1 MNKILFFLLSLVSF
15 SAFSSELLKDK
26 LAELVNINS
35 GSQNF
40 KGVNQVQ
47 QKMGK
52 WLESIGFSVEF
63 IKNPEGEI
71 SGDLLIANYPGSSE
85 KTLTLVMHADTVFEP
100 SSPFQKM
107 EFLSDSLA
115 TGPGVVDDKGGMVV
129 AFAGLKQFLSK
140 NPKPKFSIRV
150 VSTPNEEVG
159 SSGWIKLF
167 RQFGEKSFMVLGL
180 EPSQDN
186 GNVTHA
192 RKGNTWYDIRVMG
205 KESHAGRDH
214 KNGINACA
222 ILSEKL
228 ALISKLTNYKNEET
242 VSIGHMNGGQ
252 DKFNIVCGQAHAKVD
267 TRYAN
272 FKSRD
277 EMFKKISSIL
287 KHERISFSI
296 ADETPPFYKNH
307 EAGKYIKKYLKIAKE
322 VDGKDYQSQSTGGVA
337 DVNNF
342 GREGLIIFDG
352 LGPNGGKMHTTDEF
366 INLKTLDSRAE
377 ILAKFLETI

>member
-15 SAFSSELLKDK
+15 SAFSSDLLKEK

-47 QKMGK
+47 QKLGS

-107 EFLSDSLA
+107 EILSDSFA

-129 AFAGLKQFLSK
+129 AFAGLKQFLSN

-159 SSGWIKLF
+159 STGWIKLF
-167 RQFGEKSFMVLGL
+167 RQLGEKSFMVLGL

-186 GNVTHA
+186 GNITHA
-192 RKGNTWYDIRVMG
+192 RKGNTWYDIRVTG

-228 ALISKLTNYKNEET
+228 ALISKLTNYKKEET

-267 TRYAN
+267 TRYAT

-287 KHERISFSI
+287 KHERITFTI
-296 ADETPPFYKNH
+296 ADETPPFFKTQAAKKH
-307 EAGKYIKKYLKIAKE
+307 ISKYLSIAKA

-352 LGPNGGKMHTTDEF
+352 LGPNGGKMHTSEEF

>member
-1 MNKILFFLLSLVSF
+1 MKKIIFIVASLLSF
-15 SAFSSELLKDK
+15 SVFPSETLQEK

-35 GSQNF
+35 GTQNF

-52 WLESIGFSVEF
+52 WLESIGFNVEF

-71 SGDLLIANYPGSSE
+71 SGDLLIANYPGATE
-85 KTLTLVMHADTVFEP
+85 ETLTLVMHADTVFEP

-107 EFLSDSLA
+107 EILSDSLA

-129 AFAGLKQFLSK
+129 AFAGLKQFLAK

-159 SSGWIKLF
+159 STGWIKTF
-167 RQFGEKSFMVLGL
+167 RQIGEKSFMVLGL

-192 RKGNTWYDIRVMG
+192 RKGNTWYDIRVTG

-214 KNGINACA
+214 KIGINACA

-228 ALISKLTNYKNEET
+228 ALISKLTNYKKEET
-242 VSIGHMNGGQ
+242 VSIGHMIGGQ
-252 DKFNIVCGQAHAKVD
+252 DKFNIVCGHAHAKVD
-267 TRYAN
+267 TRYAT

-287 KHERISFSI
+287 KHERITFTI
-296 ADETPPFYKNH
+296 ADETPPFFKNK
-307 EAGKYIKKYLKIAKE
+307 AAQKFISKYLSIAKA
-322 VDGKDYQSQSTGGVA
+322 VDGKSYQSQASGGVA

-352 LGPNGGKMHTTDEF
+352 LGPNGGKMHSSEEF

-377 ILAKFLETI
+377 IFAKFLETI

>member
-1 MNKILFFLLSLVSF
+1 MKKILFILVFILSSSV
-15 SAFSSELLKDK
+15 FSSEVLHEK
-26 LAELVNINS
+26 LRELVNINS

-47 QKMGK
+47 EKLGK
-52 WLESIGFSVEF
+52 WLESIGFSVEL

-71 SGDLLIANYPGSSE
+71 SGDLLIANYPGLTE
-85 KTLTLVMHADTVFEP
+85 ETLTLVMHADTVFEP

-107 EFLSDSLA
+107 EILSDSRA
-115 TGPGVVDDKGGMVV
+115 FGPGVVDDKGGMVV
-129 AFAGLKQFLSK
+129 AFAGLKQFLTK

-159 SSGWIKLF
+159 STGWIKLF
-167 RQFGEKSFMVLGL
+167 RQLGQKSFMVLGL

-192 RKGNTWYDIRVMG
+192 RKGNTWYDIRVTG
-205 KESHAGRDH
+205 KESHAGREH
-214 KNGINACA
+214 KDGINACA

-228 ALISKLTNYKNEET
+228 ALISKLTNYKKEET

-252 DKFNIVCGQAHAKVD
+252 DKFNIVCGHAHAKVD
-267 TRYAN
+267 TRYAT

-277 EMFKKISSIL
+277 EMFKKISAIL
-287 KHERISFSI
+287 KHDRISFTI
-296 ADETPPFYKNH
+296 ADETPPFFKNQ
-307 EAGKYIKKYLKIAKE
+307 EAQKYISKYLTIAKS
-322 VDGKDYQSQSTGGVA
+322 VDGRDYQSDSSGGVA

-342 GREGLIIFDG
+342 SREGLIIFDG
-352 LGPNGGKMHTTDEF
+352 LGPNGGKMHTTEEF

-377 ILAKFLETI
+377 ILAKFLEAI